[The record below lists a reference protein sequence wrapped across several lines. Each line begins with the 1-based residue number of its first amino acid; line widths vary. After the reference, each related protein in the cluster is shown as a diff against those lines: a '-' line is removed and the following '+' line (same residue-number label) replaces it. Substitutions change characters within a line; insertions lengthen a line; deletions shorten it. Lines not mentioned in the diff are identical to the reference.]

1 MAFIN
6 RFFVIIVFIAMGSC
20 SVEDSNMKII
30 NEINDKYQIGL
41 SRLKEDKKGVLA
53 YNSFKKAEQLF
64 IDNHIQDTIVLAN
77 IYAQLGSI
85 NYNMGNYME
94 AKKYLDKRYL
104 LNDALNDSI
113 ADLSPQID
121 LAYTELAL
129 KNFSSAE
136 YLIDELT
143 LLNFIPDNFRNN
155 IIELEGTFYEIIE
168 DYRLAID
175 VFNSINV
182 INSADIRQKEYS
194 LARNYFKL
202 KEFDEAKY
210 HIQRLLA
217 AVTDS
222 TDIVN
227 YNYYTLAAHIYCA
240 AGEAMMAIEMYS
252 QSEMFY
258 NLGMQRTWN
267 NKILEL
273 EAKFDTIDNERK
285 ILSLQKYN
293 YQVLVFSAVLL
304 ILLLLLS
311 LIIVVTKNKQRNN
324 RIELVLKKRELED
337 LELVKSMMETSLTI
351 LPQYQEAVYSIIVKN
366 LSQSSEALDNFNML
380 STSIKQKLKLDLTKL
395 INTDVVKNRNPVLSK
410 MDEFTVNERIIF
422 YLTSM
427 HFSSSFIAKVLYT
440 STGSIRGMRARIRQ
454 KTEQS
459 LILSEKEKNVILENI
474 SN

>member
-1 MAFIN
+1 M
-6 RFFVIIVFIAMGSC
+6 
-20 SVEDSNMKII
+20 
-30 NEINDKYQIGL
+30 
-41 SRLKEDKKGVLA
+41 
-53 YNSFKKAEQLF
+53 LF
-64 IDNHIQDTIVLAN
+64 R
-77 IYAQLGSI
+77 S
-85 NYNMGNYME
+85 
-94 AKKYLDKRYL
+94 
-104 LNDALNDSI
+104 
-113 ADLSPQID
+113 
-121 LAYTELAL
+121 
-129 KNFSSAE
+129 
-136 YLIDELT
+136 
-143 LLNFIPDNFRNN
+143 
-155 IIELEGTFYEIIE
+155 
-168 DYRLAID
+168 
-175 VFNSINV
+175 
-182 INSADIRQKEYS
+182 
-194 LARNYFKL
+194 
-202 KEFDEAKY
+202 
-210 HIQRLLA
+210 
-217 AVTDS
+217 
-222 TDIVN
+222 
-227 YNYYTLAAHIYCA
+227 
-240 AGEAMMAIEMYS
+240 
-252 QSEMFY
+252 
-258 NLGMQRTWN
+258 
-267 NKILEL
+267 KILEL